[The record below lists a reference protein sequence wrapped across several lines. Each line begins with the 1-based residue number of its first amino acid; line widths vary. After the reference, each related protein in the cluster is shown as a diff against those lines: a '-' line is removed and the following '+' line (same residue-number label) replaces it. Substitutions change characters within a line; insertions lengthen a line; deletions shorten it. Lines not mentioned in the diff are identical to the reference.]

1 MSLELKSGDVHGQ
14 NLKTRRK
21 NTTKA
26 CDECRRRRAKCD
38 GKQPTC
44 TRCNDRGLLC
54 HFSAHEDGRRPAPK
68 SYVDMLRKRI
78 SVLEKVLEAHSIDV
92 ESSVAQILAQERAKN
107 GPGDASGSATVEE
120 SLSGFDG
127 VLSLDENAAL
137 DREDQSYFGSSNG
150 HLGSQILTPD
160 GEPDDPFNNTVPSP
174 TKPGFSQFRLRVDQL
189 LIQDV
194 AFSCEVSKELEAHLI
209 DMYFLWEQPWCQ
221 VVNERLFR
229 QSLGTQGRYASPL
242 LLSCVLAAGSRFSD
256 SLEVRSDPDDAN
268 TAGQMFIEKA
278 EKLLYYELK
287 WPSMTTI
294 QSASIMG
301 TLYLAIGADA
311 AGWLHHGIASRL
323 AVDMGLN
330 MDATCLVGN
339 NLMSREEVDVRNQ
352 IYWSLYCVDKMLASY
367 IGRVCTMLDSQGQ
380 VPMPKRPDAG
390 RDIIKRDAR
399 VIQGANVDRDQ
410 MRTSLHIAMMSLCC
424 ILEKILVALY
434 APSLATRQVQ
444 RGSFV
449 HSCLLEL
456 KGWFYDLPQ
465 ELKLDRKGN
474 TNRLPQAYILHMSYH
489 TQHIL
494 IMKPF
499 LVKPVT
505 ISAEPHAQP
514 GQNPEIVTQQALS
527 VCYKA
532 ATSIL
537 DIIKKYQ
544 QAFGSFRS
552 APLSAAH
559 CTLSAAL
566 IFIQTRPLGLD
577 GRGGSTDCNN
587 IELCLK
593 VLQELSVAWSPARSM
608 HKNLSKLYEQEFAIT
623 PIRPMGPVFDPATH
637 HPPMVIPVPHG
648 GKGPQ
653 FRGMPAMP
661 SQNPMNPQVRMMTD
675 DDIWNA
681 EWPDTIMEAPLF
693 PDVSLD
699 FMSQSLPGD
708 YTNFDNL
715 SRNFHS

>member
-44 TRCNDRGLLC
+44 TRCNDRGLIC

-92 ESSVAQILAQERAKN
+92 ESSVARILAQERAKS
-107 GPGDASGSATVEE
+107 GTGDPSSSAAVEE
-120 SLSGFDG
+120 SLSAFDG
-127 VLSLDENAAL
+127 VLSLDDNAASL
-137 DREDQSYFGSSNG
+137 ERDDTSYFGAANG
-150 HLGSQILTPD
+150 HLESHILTPD
-160 GEPDDPFNNTVPSP
+160 GEPDDPFNNSVPSP

-194 AFSCEVSKELEAHLI
+194 AYSCEVSKELENHLI
-209 DMYFLWEQPWCQ
+209 DLYFLWEQPWCQ
-221 VVNERLFR
+221 VVNEQLFR
-229 QSLGTQGRYASPL
+229 QSLGNKGRYASPL
-242 LLSCVLAAGSRFSD
+242 LLSCVLASGSRFTD
-256 SLEVRSDPDDAN
+256 RVEVRSDPDDPN
-268 TAGQMFIEKA
+268 SAGQMFIEKA

-301 TLYLAIGADA
+301 TLYLSIGADA

-339 NLMSREEVDVRNQ
+339 NLMSQEEVELRNQ

-380 VPMPKRPDAG
+380 VPMPKRPDSRAAL
-390 RDIIKRDAR
+390 KREAR
-399 VIQGANVDRDQ
+399 LSQGPGIEREH
-410 MRTSLHIAMMSLCC
+410 MRTSLHIAMMALCC

-434 APSLATRQVQ
+434 APSHATRQVQ

-505 ISAEPHAQP
+505 IRAEPHAQP

-544 QAFGSFRS
+544 QAFGSFRN

-593 VLQELSVAWSPARSM
+593 VLDELSVAWSPARSM
-608 HKNLSKLYEQEFAIT
+608 HKNLSKLYAQEFTFA
-623 PIRPMGPVFDPATH
+623 PARPMDAVFNPSVH
-637 HPPMVIPVPHG
+637 HPPMVAPLPQPA
-648 GKGPQ
+648 KGPH
-653 FRGMPAMP
+653 FRGMQSLPG
-661 SQNPMNPQVRMMTD
+661 NPLQSNQMRMMTD

-681 EWPDTIMEAPLF
+681 EWPDTIMETPLF
-693 PDVSLD
+693 PDVGLD
-699 FMSQSLPGD
+699 FVSQSLPGD
-708 YTNFDNL
+708 YTNFENL
-715 SRNFHS
+715 GRTFHS